1 VQDGDG
7 TGTMACSLEVE
18 VVMDGS
24 VVLGGVLWLL
34 GVACVVIQLRWAA
47 SDRRREAEAAARA
60 ARGEQDDDGPA
71 PGPDPWDR
79 LPIQKRI

>member
-1 VQDGDG
+1 
-7 TGTMACSLEVE
+7 
-18 VVMDGS
+18 MDGS
-24 VVLGGVLWLL
+24 VVLGGLLVLL

-47 SDRRREAEAAARA
+47 SDRRRELEAAARA
-60 ARGEQDDDGPA
+60 AGGEQEGGGPEDGDQPP

>member
-1 VQDGDG
+1 
-7 TGTMACSLEVE
+7 
-18 VVMDGS
+18 MDGS
-24 VVLGGVLWLL
+24 VVLGGFLVLL

-47 SDRRREAEAAARA
+47 SDRRRELEVAARA
-60 ARGEQDDDGPA
+60 VRGEQEGDEGPP